1 VLIVITLELG
11 TEIGMEEK
19 LLKGTRIDL
28 EQGTESW
35 IQWRK
40 TGIGGSESGSV
51 MGVNPY
57 CDAYELWQR
66 KLGLLPE
73 VEVNDAMQRGH
84 DLEPIARQIFE
95 IETGIKMPAACY
107 EQLGTY
113 SFLHASLDG
122 ISIDE
127 RLILEIKCPGL
138 KTHSEALSGKLKPYY
153 YSQIQHNLVTT
164 GAELCYYFSYT
175 DVDDVEPWK
184 IIEVRRDEEYIQR
197 LLEREQKFWQHI
209 IDEIPPDEYFGCKDA
224 GNLNS
229 EIRTDPAFIA
239 ALQELMSS
247 KKVLDDAKAQYKL
260 RANRVE
266 DLMSKK
272 KQVVAITDGLR
283 IERIYNQ
290 EKQQWRLEISSEGD

>member
-1 VLIVITLELG
+1 
-11 TEIGMEEK
+11 MEEK
-19 LLKGTRIDL
+19 LSKGARIDL
-28 EQGTESW
+28 EQNTEPW
-35 IQWRK
+35 LQWRK

-73 VEVNDAMQRGH
+73 VQVNDAMQRGH
-84 DLEPIARQIFE
+84 DLEPVARQIFE
-95 IETGIKMPAACY
+95 IETGIKMPPACY

-138 KTHSEALSGKLKPYY
+138 KTHSEALSGKIRPYY

-184 IIEVRRDEEYIQR
+184 IIEVTRDEEYIAR
-197 LLEREQKFWQHI
+197 LIEREKRFWNCVLT
-209 IDEIPPDEYFGCKDA
+209 ETPPDEFFGCKDA
-224 GNLNS
+224 GSLNS
-229 EIRTDPAFIA
+229 EIRNDPAFIA

-247 KKVLDDAKAQYKL
+247 KTVLDDAKAQYKL
-260 RANRVE
+260 RANRIE

-272 KQVVAITDGLR
+272 KQVLAFTNGLR
-283 IERIYNQ
+283 IERIFNE
-290 EKQQWRLEISSEGD
+290 EKQQWRLDISKQDD